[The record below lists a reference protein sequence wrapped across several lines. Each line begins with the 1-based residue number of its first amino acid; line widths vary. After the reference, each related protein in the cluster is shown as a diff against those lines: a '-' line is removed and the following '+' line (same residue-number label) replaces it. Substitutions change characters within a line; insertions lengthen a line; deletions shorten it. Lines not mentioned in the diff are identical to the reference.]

1 MIFIFIISD
10 PNDYMIS
17 VLCKPDTNFDLIPVD
32 DLPECKAWCPAEK
45 ANPPNE
51 TGLAFRGD
59 QVRYVPKF
67 SSI

>member
-1 MIFIFIISD
+1 
-10 PNDYMIS
+10 MIS

-59 QVRYVPKF
+59 QVRYVPFENKHLPTNYFLKF
-67 SSI
+67 LD

>member
-1 MIFIFIISD
+1 
-10 PNDYMIS
+10 MIS
-17 VLCKPDTNFDLIPVD
+17 VLCKPDTNFDLIHVD

-59 QVRYVPKF
+59 QVRYVPEY